1 MARETLSGDLT
12 MREVPGTWRRLAAD
26 LPEEIDLAGIDR
38 IDSSALAL
46 LLEWRASALAT
57 GQRIEFRNPPETL
70 RTIAR
75 LTQVEEL
82 LGWSRDTGN
91 DGKAD

>member
-1 MARETLSGDLT
+1 MATEELSGDLT
-12 MREVPGTWRRLAAD
+12 MLEVPATWRSLSD
-26 LPEEIDLAGIDR
+26 NLPDAIDLGGVER

-46 LLEWRASALAT
+46 LLECRAAANAAGRS
-57 GQRIEFRNPPETL
+57 IEFRNPPETL

-82 LGWSRDTGN
+82 LGWNSA
-91 DGKAD
+91 GKGTSE